1 VLRKP
6 YFVVVAVAALALALV
21 ACGGNDSGSPAT
33 EAPAATEE
41 AAASTANPLDAIV
54 AAADEDDEPG
64 DTTSDSRPSNG
75 GSASGYTPPAGVKV
89 GSERASQLR
98 IETPERKQLIAAIE
112 SIEQV
117 NSYEFAWSLTMD
129 ISELPAPASMSG
141 GGAVDVLGE
150 SLSMTMDFSEFLAAM
165 AAADPSITAEDLELM
180 QAFFG
185 DDPVEFRV
193 IGGATYIKWD
203 LIGLFLGADTE
214 WVSFPADGYDD
225 AYDSVAGFGVDQ
237 FASPDD
243 LVAMLEDVWAVEEVG
258 SDTVRGVATTH
269 YAGVID
275 VAILLDQLTSAEV
288 REAER
293 ELGASISDVFGDM
306 PVDVW
311 IDGDGHVRRTRIVME
326 FSDYGSAGTIAE
338 EFFGSI
344 VLDYEF
350 FNLGGAVSIAV
361 PPIADVTE
369 VSESSVASGFALG

>member
-6 YFVVVAVAALALALV
+6 HFLAVAALALALV

-41 AAASTANPLDAIV
+41 AAASTTTNPLDAIV
-54 AAADEDDEPG
+54 AAAGEDDDAAPA
-64 DTTSDSRPSNG
+64 TTG
-75 GSASGYTPPAGVKV
+75 GSTGGSPAYTPPSGVKV
-89 GSERASQLR
+89 GAERASQLR

-129 ISELPAPASMSG
+129 LSELPAPASMSG
-141 GGAVDVLGE
+141 GGAVDILGE

-185 DDPVEFRV
+185 EDPVEFRV
-193 IGGATYIKWD
+193 IDGATYIKWD
-203 LIGLFLGADTE
+203 LVGLFLGADTE

-243 LVAMLEDVWAVEEVG
+243 LVAMLQDVWAVEAVG

-311 IDGDGHVRRTRIVME
+311 IDGDGHVRRTRIAME

-361 PPIADVTE
+361 PPTADVTE